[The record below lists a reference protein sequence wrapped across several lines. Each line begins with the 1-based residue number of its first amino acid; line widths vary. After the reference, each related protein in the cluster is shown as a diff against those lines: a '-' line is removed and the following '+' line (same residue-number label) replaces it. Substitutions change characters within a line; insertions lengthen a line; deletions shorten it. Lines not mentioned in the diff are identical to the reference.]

1 MHEPGQESHR
11 CAETDASDSRQPIND
26 SRQMASGSRLPAA
39 RQPHHN
45 AASVSIRSAYDAKQ
59 ARPRRPRPRTT
70 TAKTHGSHRATG
82 IAQHTSDLVAI
93 RTVGLIALARIGLVV
108 APHYRTV
115 RAVAGTTFGPSGNRN
130 RIGFGDIRIR
140 LERYGNLRRIS
151 GSGEIVIERELVGGK
166 RHVAMPAGIVA
177 HDLEIMVGIDGIAT

>member
-1 MHEPGQESHR
+1 MPHQSLSGALTTQSKRDPAGH
-11 CAETDASDSRQPIND
+11 AEND
-26 SRQMASGSRLPAA
+26 NR
-39 RQPHHN
+39 
-45 AASVSIRSAYDAKQ
+45 
-59 ARPRRPRPRTT
+59 
-70 TAKTHGSHRATG
+70 KTHGSHRATG

-93 RTVGLIALARIGLVV
+93 RTVGLIALARIGIDSSP
-108 APHYRTV
+108 AITRTV

-166 RHVAMPAGIVA
+166 RLIEFGER
-177 HDLEIMVGIDGIAT
+177 LVGVLIAIDFPRIRPRPCPGSPWMASPEFRSF